1 METINPAGW
10 YSYMGSGMPVAA
22 GNKKGQVRNGSV
34 FAGNMGGSLESRIG
48 QKMAQARRQA
58 ARVIR
63 DQFDTD
69 SRFTTELDRVR
80 TLNRD
85 MREEMARLNEE
96 RKGYVADREAL
107 KDIYGIGEDSREQQ
121 ELELLR
127 RADKA
132 GKEMRLGDLG
142 REELERI
149 ANMGELTEYQERAL
163 AYDDIIEGFDRQIRD
178 LQDIIGGNSRA
189 IESTKLETVKN
200 QGMLKA
206 LDAADEMLAAASDAI
221 QGMLW
226 EEARKH
232 IQEEMEEMAEAAGE
246 KAEEKAE
253 EEERLE
259 ARREEREEQKEL
271 TELIRE
277 TASDLKVLQQ
287 EIDRILGEAGL
298 VTEDAKG
305 LLVDG
310 II

>member
-34 FAGNMGGSLESRIG
+34 FAGNMGGSLKSRIG
-48 QKMAQARRQA
+48 QKMAQARKQA

-121 ELELLR
+121 ELE
-127 RADKA
+127 
-132 GKEMRLGDLG
+132 
-142 REELERI
+142 RI

-178 LQDIIGGNSRA
+178 LQDII
-189 IESTKLETVKN
+189 
-200 QGMLKA
+200 
-206 LDAADEMLAAASDAI
+206 
-221 QGMLW
+221 
-226 EEARKH
+226 
-232 IQEEMEEMAEAAGE
+232 
-246 KAEEKAE
+246 
-253 EEERLE
+253 
-259 ARREEREEQKEL
+259 
-271 TELIRE
+271 
-277 TASDLKVLQQ
+277 
-287 EIDRILGEAGL
+287 
-298 VTEDAKG
+298 
-305 LLVDG
+305 
-310 II
+310 

>member
-34 FAGNMGGSLESRIG
+34 FAGNMGGSLKSRIG
-48 QKMAQARRQA
+48 QKMAQARKQA

-121 ELELLR
+121 ELE
-127 RADKA
+127 
-132 GKEMRLGDLG
+132 
-142 REELERI
+142 RI

-206 LDAADEMLAAASDAI
+206 SDAADEILAAASDAI

-287 EIDRILGEAGL
+287 EIDRILREAGL

>member
-34 FAGNMGGSLESRIG
+34 FAGNMGGSLKSRIG
-48 QKMAQARRQA
+48 QKMAQARKQA

-121 ELELLR
+121 ELE
-127 RADKA
+127 
-132 GKEMRLGDLG
+132 
-142 REELERI
+142 RI

-206 LDAADEMLAAASDAI
+206 SDAADEILAAASDAI

-246 KAEEKAE
+246 KAEE
-253 EEERLE
+253 EERLE
-259 ARREEREEQKEL
+259 APREEREEQKEL

-287 EIDRILGEAGL
+287 EIDRILREAGL